1 MSERFNNNDA
11 EREIVAL
18 KQKISNLE
26 EKLSEREN
34 RIQKLEQVELAFN
47 SLYKYN
53 PCYIAIINSATKIIV
68 DVNDIFTDI
77 SGYSK
82 DEIIGKTTLES
93 GIITAEL
100 KKNFDEYV
108 ASGIITNI
116 PGFFQMKNGTAIEV
130 KISFIPV
137 ILNGEYHTITIGVD
151 IREKRNSEERFRLLL
166 EHAVDGIFHGNS
178 QGNFISVN
186 TQGAEMTGYSKEEIL
201 KLNMKDLFTVEELQA
216 HPLRFDLLK
225 KEETVRIERKVKRKD
240 GSLIFVEMNT
250 KMMPDGTY
258 QSFFRNTTER
268 KKIETELI
276 LAKEK
281 AVESDFLKSS
291 FLANM
296 SHEIRTPLN
305 GILGFTDLLLTE
317 DIEPEKRDEF
327 LKIINTNGKQLL
339 TIINDIIDISK
350 IEAEEV
356 VINPVKC
363 FLNNFMFELFTFY
376 NGENLTCNNGNVEL
390 KLDIPVQ
397 QSILIYIDDV
407 RLRQIFNN
415 LIGNALKFTHQGT
428 IEFGFSINIEDYII
442 TFFVKDTG
450 IGIPED
456 MKYQIFERFIQADN
470 TITRS
475 YGGTGLGLA
484 ITKGLVELMNG
495 RLWVESEE
503 GKGSSFYFTLPYNT
517 VLVNDRTSQSV
528 ENAKP
533 VYKWKGK
540 TILVVEDDYDSYLYL
555 ETLLEKN
562 EASVIRAIHGE
573 DAILQIKSNSN
584 IDLVLLDIQ
593 TPVMNG
599 IDAALA
605 IRGFNRKIPII
616 AQTANVF
623 EEDKDRC
630 LSAGCNAFVSK
641 PIEIKEL
648 FHLIDNFFK
657 RMQN

>member
-1 MSERFNNNDA
+1 M
-11 EREIVAL
+11 
-18 KQKISNLE
+18 
-26 EKLSEREN
+26 
-34 RIQKLEQVELAFN
+34 
-47 SLYKYN
+47 
-53 PCYIAIINSATKIIV
+53 
-68 DVNDIFTDI
+68 
-77 SGYSK
+77 
-82 DEIIGKTTLES
+82 
-93 GIITAEL
+93 
-100 KKNFDEYV
+100 
-108 ASGIITNI
+108 
-116 PGFFQMKNGTAIEV
+116 
-130 KISFIPV
+130 
-137 ILNGEYHTITIGVD
+137 
-151 IREKRNSEERFRLLL
+151 
-166 EHAVDGIFHGNS
+166 
-178 QGNFISVN
+178 
-186 TQGAEMTGYSKEEIL
+186 
-201 KLNMKDLFTVEELQA
+201 
-216 HPLRFDLLK
+216 
-225 KEETVRIERKVKRKD
+225 
-240 GSLIFVEMNT
+240 
-250 KMMPDGTY
+250 
-258 QSFFRNTTER
+258 
-268 KKIETELI
+268 
-276 LAKEK
+276 
-281 AVESDFLKSS
+281 FL
-291 FLANM
+291 
-296 SHEIRTPLN
+296 
-305 GILGFTDLLLTE
+305 
-317 DIEPEKRDEF
+317 
-327 LKIINTNGKQLL
+327 
-339 TIINDIIDISK
+339 
-350 IEAEEV
+350 
-356 VINPVKC
+356 
-363 FLNNFMFELFTFY
+363 
-376 NGENLTCNNGNVEL
+376 EL